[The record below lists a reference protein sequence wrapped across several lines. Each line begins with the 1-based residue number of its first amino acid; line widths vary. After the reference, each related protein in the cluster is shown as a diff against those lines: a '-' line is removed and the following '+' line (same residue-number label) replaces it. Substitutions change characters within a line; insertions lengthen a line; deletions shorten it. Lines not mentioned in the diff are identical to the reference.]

1 LFNAQFGC
9 LSRQKDPYAALF
21 RDNEHIK
28 DDILSKQIPMKN
40 VYETQLVHLIV
51 QQKKQVETLKT
62 ALNVS
67 EKRCLLVKR
76 IFSICPA

>member
-1 LFNAQFGC
+1 
-9 LSRQKDPYAALF
+9 
-21 RDNEHIK
+21 
-28 DDILSKQIPMKN
+28 MKN
-40 VYETQLVHLIV
+40 IHETQVVQLIV

-76 IFSICPA
+76 IFSI